1 MRDAFQYLS
10 LTRSFA
16 GMAPFTRAAHR
27 GSRQISY
34 REDDTTSSSEDGDP
48 ETDEVVSGRLPSS
61 PSLNKQSR
69 TLRSSPQET
78 ELISPTRKRKAPS
91 LNRSKKSLNRA
102 NSQIKQKDDE
112 NDQSVLQL
120 GGNILPWQNLPYQIL
135 ASIFQ
140 YLIHL
145 PWAFSWR
152 GWLVKT
158 ALLCKSFV
166 EPALSALYHT
176 LDFTTIT
183 RIAQLY
189 DLLEFQTTDSYL
201 NYRGKVKWLV
211 FPTTPGKLRYPR
223 QLDQIVAFTP
233 QLQGIQIVTY
243 CARIDRNWHIPSLED
258 SHIVLR
264 SWVWVNYGTSYVGRV
279 GLNRV
284 YPAAS
289 FQTLERVEINQWT
302 NEIKWHTQDFA
313 AAINILPCLK
323 HLAFNLV
330 NVSDPELLL
339 SLLSVNLES
348 LEIWACQSVSPDK
361 LALFLAVQG
370 QKLQLL
376 RLSGIYPQ
384 SHSVTVNLAR
394 SCPQLKDLRIDF
406 ASSWNISS
414 PAGPKG
420 PRCDEIPTWPPSLWR
435 LELLQWGG
443 WTLSAADVFFSSLV
457 DSAAALPNLR
467 HIHIRASLGESG
479 WKSRVRF
486 RDKWTRRFS
495 RVFLRTSEPPSPY
508 LKSLSAYQAFKTA
521 QETLARTSVAY
532 NSLSHPATSG
542 RSSKIS
548 RKSEDLLCH
557 VGSEQS
563 RSEINTT
570 PVFVESSQLRGR
582 RRSHRLKQ
590 HAGNSQHTEDS
601 QRPLA
606 NSSPLMRH
614 RRRRR
619 RRVRGSDSDSSS
631 EDSAL
636 ADTVGEKSDD
646 DTSKTCED
654 NYHIQGLCDIVDIQF
669 DNLRPSDQQ
678 LRESDFLD
686 EEISG
691 DEDWNGSESAQ
702 D

>member
-16 GMAPFTRAAHR
+16 RMAPFTRAAHG
-27 GSRQISY
+27 GSRHISY
-34 REDDTTSSSEDGDP
+34 REDDTTSSSEDEDP
-48 ETDEVVSGRLPSS
+48 ETDEVVSGRFSSS
-61 PSLNKQSR
+61 PSLNKRSR
-69 TLRSSPQET
+69 TLKSSPQQT

-91 LNRSKKSLNRA
+91 LNRSKKPLNRA
-102 NSQIKQKDDE
+102 SRQIKQKDDE
-112 NDQSVLQL
+112 NDQPVLQL
-120 GGNILPWQNLPYQIL
+120 GGNIPPWQNLPYQVL
-135 ASIFQ
+135 TSIFQ

-145 PWAFSWR
+145 PCASTWR
-152 GWLVKT
+152 AWLVKT
-158 ALLCKSFV
+158 ALLCKSFA
-166 EPALSALYHT
+166 EPALSALYYE
-176 LDFTTIT
+176 LDFTSIT

-189 DLLEFQTTDSYL
+189 DLLKFQTTDSHL

-211 FPTTPGKLRYPR
+211 FSTSLGKLGNPG
-223 QLDQIVAFTP
+223 LVDQIIAFTP
-233 QLQGIQIVTY
+233 QLRGIQLVNY
-243 CARIDRNWHIPSLED
+243 CARIDRNWQMPSLEGN
-258 SHIVLR
+258 HIVLR
-264 SWVWVNYGTSYVGRV
+264 SWVWVNYGTSYLGRV
-279 GLNRV
+279 GLSRV

-289 FQTLERVEINQWT
+289 IQTLERVEINQWT
-302 NEIKWHTQDFA
+302 PSIKWDSQDFA
-313 AAINILPCLK
+313 AAINILPRLK
-323 HLAFNLV
+323 HLAFNLGSL
-330 NVSDPELLL
+330 SDPELLL
-339 SLLSVNLES
+339 LLLSVKLES
-348 LEIWACQSVSPDK
+348 LEIWACQVISPDK

-370 QKLQLL
+370 QDLQLL

-384 SHSVTVNLAR
+384 SHAVTANLAR
-394 SCPQLKDLRIDF
+394 SCPQLKDLRIEF
-406 ASSWNISS
+406 ASSWNRSS

-420 PRCDEIPTWPPSLWR
+420 PRRDEIPTWPPSLWR

-443 WTLSAADVFFSSLV
+443 WTLSAADVVFSSLV

-521 QETLARTSVAY
+521 RETLARTTVAY
-532 NSLSHPATSG
+532 NSPSHPATSG
-542 RSSKIS
+542 QSSKS
-548 RKSEDLLCH
+548 SGNNEDPLRH

-570 PVFVESSQLRGR
+570 PVFVESSHLRGR

-590 HAGNSQHTEDS
+590 QAGDSQRTGDT

-606 NSSPLMRH
+606 NSSPLIRH

-619 RRVRGSDSDSSS
+619 RRARGSDSDSSS
-631 EDSAL
+631 DDSAL
-636 ADTVGEKSDD
+636 ADTVGELSDD
-646 DTSKTCED
+646 DASKTCDD
-654 NYHIQGLCDIVDIQF
+654 NYHIQGLCEIVDVQF
-669 DNLRPSDQQ
+669 DNLRPSEQQ

-691 DEDWNGSESAQ
+691 DEDWNGSESEQ
-702 D
+702 